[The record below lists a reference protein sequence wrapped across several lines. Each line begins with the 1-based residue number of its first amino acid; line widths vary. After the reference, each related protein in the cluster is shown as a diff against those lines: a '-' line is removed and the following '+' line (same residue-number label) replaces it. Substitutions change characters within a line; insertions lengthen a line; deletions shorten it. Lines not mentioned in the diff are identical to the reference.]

1 MCNEDKFLNQFIN
14 EIKTRE
20 KKELLKDKKSKEEHW
35 TEEVIIPKLIYE
47 RISKHEKL
55 NWILCDFREIYSDE
69 DSKSIF
75 GVKLSELNVCFSKKF
90 YKLSK
95 EELKT
100 WEKIGKIIDTK
111 LPINDILI
119 IYTY

>member
-1 MCNEDKFLNQFIN
+1 MI
-14 EIKTRE
+14 
-20 KKELLKDKKSKEEHW
+20 
-35 TEEVIIPKLIYE
+35 KLIYE

-75 GVKLSELNVCFSKKF
+75 GVKLSELNVCYSKKF

-100 WEKIGKIIDTK
+100 WEKIGKIRK
-111 LPINDILI
+111 NPKK
-119 IYTY
+119 